1 MYLLD
6 VNTLI
11 ALAWDD
17 HEHHQAAH
25 EWFTA
30 NAQAGFATCHVTQ
43 SGFLRISLNPNVVH
57 CKITAGEATAMLD
70 SLTSQSSHRFW
81 EDGPVETNSVLWILV
96 TGHNEVP
103 DTNLFLIARRNSG
116 KLVTFDGA
124 IKNRLPRP
132 QRQWVDVIEG

>member
-1 MYLLD
+1 VNLLD

-25 EWFTA
+25 EWFSA

-43 SGFLRISLNPNVVH
+43 SGFLRISLNPIAVH
-57 CKITAGEATAMLD
+57 CKIAASEATAMLA
-70 SLTSQSSHRFW
+70 SLTSQPNHTFW
-81 EDGPVETNSVLWILV
+81 EDGPVQTNSTLWLLV
-96 TGHNEVP
+96 TGRNEVT

-116 KLVTFDGA
+116 KLVTFDGTL
-124 IKNRLPRP
+124 KNRLPHP